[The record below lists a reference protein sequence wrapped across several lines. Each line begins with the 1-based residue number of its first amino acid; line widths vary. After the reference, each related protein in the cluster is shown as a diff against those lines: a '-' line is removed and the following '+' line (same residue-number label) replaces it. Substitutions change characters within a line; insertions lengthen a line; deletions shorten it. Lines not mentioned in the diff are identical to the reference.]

1 MNLSE
6 YLNGAISHLVQ
17 NALRSSLKNPAES
30 AFLLRYA
37 AAQKKAAEKRS
48 RQEQSG
54 IHIPPF
60 LIASIAS
67 QCNLHCAGCYA
78 RANHSCGEQ
87 AGKELDAGR
96 WEQIFSEASELGVSF
111 ILLAGGE
118 PLLRKDVLEAAA
130 EHPELIF
137 PVFSNGTMLND
148 AYLELFNRNRNLLP
162 VLSIEGDREQTDQ
175 RRGSG
180 TFRILSEAMGR
191 LHSRGIFYG
200 ASVTVTKENLAVVSG
215 EEFIGTL
222 ARNGCKLVF
231 FVEYVPVDGRDDL
244 APGDAERE
252 LLAQNQEKL
261 RGRYPDLIFLSFP
274 GDEKQMGGCLAA
286 GRGFFHI
293 NPAGDAEPCPFSP
306 YSDVSV
312 RNGSLKQALQSP
324 LFRKIRSGLAEEG
337 EQIGG
342 CALFQKQSEV
352 QRLLAGL

>member
-1 MNLSE
+1 MNLTE
-6 YLNGAISHLVQ
+6 YMNSAIERLVKD
-17 NALRSSLKNPAES
+17 ALRASLRNPQES
-30 AFLLRYA
+30 AFLLRCTA
-37 AAQKKAAEKRS
+37 SQKKAAEKRRS
-48 RQEQSG
+48 MDQSG
-54 IHIPPF
+54 THIPPF

-67 QCNLHCAGCYA
+67 KCNLHCAGCYA

-96 WEQIFSEASELGVSF
+96 WEQIFAEASELGVSF

-118 PLLRKDVLEAAA
+118 PLMRKDVLEAAA

-137 PVFSNGTMLND
+137 PVFSNGTMLNGS
-148 AYLELFNRNRNLLP
+148 YLELFHRNRNLLP
-162 VLSIEGDREQTDQ
+162 VLSIEGDKEQTDQ

-180 TFRILSEAMGR
+180 TFRILSDSMKN
-191 LHSRGIFYG
+191 LCSRGIFYG
-200 ASVTVTKENLAVVSG
+200 ASVTVTKENLAEVTG

-222 ARNGCKLVF
+222 SQNGCKLVF

-244 APGDAERE
+244 APGDVERE

-261 RGRYPDLIFLSFP
+261 RGQYPDLIFLSFP

-306 YSDVSV
+306 YSDISV

-324 LFRKIRSGLAEEG
+324 LFRKIRSEALG
-337 EQIGG
+337 ECDHFGG